1 MVTDQPSDAIEPPPQ
16 HSGDLMQPTTTAPDT
31 VDSTEAAIPTTTQPI
46 QVSTSVRTATDGTI
60 APAGQAPIIELQDVS
75 FFYGAFRAVK
85 GISIK
90 VPTHKIT
97 ALIGPSGS
105 GKSTLLRTMNR
116 MNDLIP
122 GTRIEGSV
130 VFQGEDLYASYVDPV
145 EVRRR
150 IGMVFQKPN
159 PFPKSIYDNVAF
171 GPRLNGFKGD
181 LDGLVESSLQRAAL
195 WNEVK
200 GKLKQSG
207 LSLSGG
213 QQQRLC
219 IARAIATAPEVIL
232 MDEPCS
238 ALDPRATLQIE
249 ELMAQIK
256 EQYTIVI
263 VTHNMQQAA
272 RASDKTVFLNM
283 ADDGAGYVV
292 EQSDTV
298 TIFTNPADQLTEDYV
313 SGRFG

>member
-1 MVTDQPSDAIEPPPQ
+1 M
-16 HSGDLMQPTTTAPDT
+16 
-31 VDSTEAAIPTTTQPI
+31 TEAQPVKIAQDLSPTRSPTAASREVVFDVQAVG
-46 QVSTSVRTATDGTI
+46 VSYDGNL
-60 APAGQAPIIELQDVS
+60 ALRDVS
-75 FFYGAFRAVK
+75 MPIHARQV
-85 GISIK
+85 
-90 VPTHKIT
+90 T
-97 ALIGPSGS
+97 AIIGPSGC
-105 GKSTLLRTMNR
+105 GKSTYIRVFNH

-122 GTRIEGSV
+122 GAQVHGKV
-130 VFQGEDLYASYVDPV
+130 LYHGEDLYGRDVDSV
-145 EVRRR
+145 EVRKQ

-171 GPRLNGFKGD
+171 GPRLNGYKGD

-200 GKLKQSG
+200 DKLKQSG

-256 EQYTIVI
+256 EQSTIVI

-272 RASDKTVFLNM
+272 RASDRTVFLNM